1 MYMYNI
7 TCCMYIVLTCP
18 VLWCAVKRLFA
29 SSGVDDGVE
38 QTGVKV
44 SLKCPVTF
52 KKIKLPARGA
62 ECKHTQCFD
71 LEAYLQMNCERGMWK
86 CPVCSSN
93 AQLEG
98 LEVDQ
103 YIWSILTHVNT

>member
-1 MYMYNI
+1 M
-7 TCCMYIVLTCP
+7 
-18 VLWCAVKRLFA
+18 KRLFA